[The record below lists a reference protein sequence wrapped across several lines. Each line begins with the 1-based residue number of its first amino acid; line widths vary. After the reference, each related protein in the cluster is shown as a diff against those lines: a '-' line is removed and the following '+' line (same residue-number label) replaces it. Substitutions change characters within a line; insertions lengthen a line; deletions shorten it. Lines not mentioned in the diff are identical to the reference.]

1 MATKNKNT
9 NVLGNAFTR
18 KIKDTKVEVNIK
30 TTAGINLLNEI
41 HPKINE
47 GDIIQ
52 GKLIGDGLLFKW
64 HGLDAMLWVG
74 ENCKIYK
81 GKKKHINK

>member
-18 KIKDTKVEVNIK
+18 KIKDTKVVVSIK
-30 TTAGINLLNEI
+30 TTYGKNLLNEI
-41 HPKINE
+41 HPKLNE
-47 GDIIQ
+47 GDIIK
-52 GKLIGDGLLFKW
+52 GKIVGDGILFEW
-64 HGLDAMLWVG
+64 HGLVAALFIG
-74 ENCKIYK
+74 ENCEIYK

>member
-30 TTAGINLLNEI
+30 TTAGRNLLNEI

-52 GKLIGDGLLFKW
+52 GKLI
-64 HGLDAMLWVG
+64 
-74 ENCKIYK
+74 
-81 GKKKHINK
+81 